1 MSRTPKEIGLT
12 GLELIKTSEG
22 LSLRMYYNPAGLQTI
37 GYGHLIKPDEKFNC
51 EIKAKEAEYLLK
63 KDLKQAEEIIHS
75 VVTVGLNQNQFDA
88 LVALI
93 FNIGSGNFRNSTL
106 LKYLNQGDYS
116 KAADQFLVWDKA
128 GGRKLPGLTHRREVE
143 RNIFLSP

>member
-37 GYGHLIKPDEKFNC
+37 CYGHLIKPDEKFNC

>member
-1 MSRTPKEIGLT
+1 MSRIPKETGLT
-12 GLELIKTSEG
+12 GLELIKASEG

-37 GYGHLIKPDEKFNC
+37 GYGHLIKPDEKFNR
-51 EIKAKEAEYLLK
+51 EIKVKEAEDLLK

>member
-1 MSRTPKEIGLT
+1 MSEIPKET
-12 GLELIKTSEG
+12 GSTGMALIKASEG
-22 LSLRMYYNPAGLQTI
+22 LSLQMYRDPAGLWTI
-37 GYGHLIKPDEKFNC
+37 GYGHLIKPDEKIGR
-51 EIKAKEAEYLLK
+51 EIKIKEAEDLLK
-63 KDLKQAEEIIHS
+63 KDLKQAEKIIQS
-75 VVTVGLNQNQFDA
+75 VVTVELSQNQFDA
-88 LVALI
+88 LVALV
-93 FNIGSGNFRNSTL
+93 FNIGSGNFRKSTL

>member
-1 MSRTPKEIGLT
+1 MSKIPNET
-12 GLELIKTSEG
+12 GPTGMELIEASEG
-22 LSLRMYYNPAGLQTI
+22 LSLRMYRDPAGLWTI
-37 GYGHLIKPDEKFNC
+37 GYGHLIKPDEKIGRK
-51 EIKAKEAEYLLK
+51 IKIKEAEDLLR
-63 KDLKQAEEIIHS
+63 KDLKQAEKIIQS
-75 VVTVGLNQNQFDA
+75 VVTVELSQNQFDA
-88 LVALI
+88 LVALV
-93 FNIGSGNFRNSTL
+93 FNIGSGNFRKSTL

>member
-1 MSRTPKEIGLT
+1 
-12 GLELIKTSEG
+12 
-22 LSLRMYYNPAGLQTI
+22 
-37 GYGHLIKPDEKFNC
+37 
-51 EIKAKEAEYLLK
+51 
-63 KDLKQAEEIIHS
+63 QAEEIIHS